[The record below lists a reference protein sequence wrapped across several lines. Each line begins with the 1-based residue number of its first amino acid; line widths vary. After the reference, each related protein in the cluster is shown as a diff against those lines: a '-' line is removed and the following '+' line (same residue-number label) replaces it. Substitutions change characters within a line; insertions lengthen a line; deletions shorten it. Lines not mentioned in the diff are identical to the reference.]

1 MCFDEREA
9 SGGCQ
14 TGSIGLSLSPSRD
27 ARNGL
32 SSVLGTGEKSRM
44 ENGKG
49 VKITR
54 AGDHSSRGTCA
65 SRTVTGAL
73 EVHLSGAAQSGEDE
87 RERVYREL
95 RLACDM
101 AAIHEGSGAAMRC
114 FRTKTEKDGLSR
126 YNPCLCPLAGFLA
139 ND

>member
-1 MCFDEREA
+1 M
-9 SGGCQ
+9 
-14 TGSIGLSLSPSRD
+14 GLSLSPSCD

-73 EVHLSGAAQSGEDE
+73 KVHLSGAAQSGEDE

-95 RLACDM
+95 RLA
-101 AAIHEGSGAAMRC
+101 AIHEGSGAAMRC
-114 FRTKTEKDGLSR
+114 FRTKIEKDGLSR

>member
-1 MCFDEREA
+1 MCFNDQADVGTEV
-9 SGGCQ
+9 
-14 TGSIGLSLSPSRD
+14 SLSPSCD

-32 SSVLGTGEKSRM
+32 SSVLGTEELSRNI

-65 SRTVTGAL
+65 SRTVTGAWKEQL
-73 EVHLSGAAQSGEDE
+73 GGAAQSGKDE
-87 RERVYREL
+87 RERVYKEL
-95 RLACDM
+95 RL

-114 FRTKTEKDGLSR
+114 FRTKIEKDGLSM
-126 YNPCLCPLAGFLA
+126 YI
-139 ND
+139 

>member
-1 MCFDEREA
+1 MCFDDREA

-14 TGSIGLSLSPSRD
+14 NGSIGLGLSPSCD

-32 SSVLGTGEKSRM
+32 SSVLGTERRVDYM

-54 AGDHSSRGTCA
+54 AGDRSSRGTCA

-95 RLACDM
+95 RLA
-101 AAIHEGSGAAMRC
+101 AIHEGSGAAMRC
-114 FRTKTEKDGLSR
+114 FRTKIEKDGLSR

>member
-1 MCFDEREA
+1 MCFDDREA

-14 TGSIGLSLSPSRD
+14 NGSIGLSLSPSCD

-32 SSVLGTGEKSRM
+32 SSVLGTDEKSRM

-54 AGDHSSRGTCA
+54 AEDHSSRGTCA
-65 SRTVTGAL
+65 SWTVTGAL
-73 EVHLSGAAQSGEDE
+73 KVPLSGAAQSGEDE

-95 RLACDM
+95 RLA
-101 AAIHEGSGAAMRC
+101 AIHEGSGAAMRC
-114 FRTKTEKDGLSR
+114 FRTKIEKDGLSR

>member
-1 MCFDEREA
+1 MDSHRYW
-9 SGGCQ
+9 
-14 TGSIGLSLSPSRD
+14 
-27 ARNGL
+27 
-32 SSVLGTGEKSRM
+32 VLVRKVGEWKH
-44 ENGKG
+44 EKE

-54 AGDHSSRGTCA
+54 AEDHSSRGTCA

-73 EVHLSGAAQSGEDE
+73 VVHLSGAAQSGEDE

-95 RLACDM
+95 RLA
-101 AAIHEGSGAAMRC
+101 AIHEGSGAAMRC
-114 FRTKTEKDGLSR
+114 FRTKIEKDGLSR

>member
-1 MCFDEREA
+1 MN
-9 SGGCQ
+9 
-14 TGSIGLSLSPSRD
+14 GSIGLSVSPSCD

-32 SSVLGTGEKSRM
+32 SSVLETEEKSRNM

-54 AGDHSSRGTCA
+54 AGDHSSRGTCT

-73 EVHLSGAAQSGEDE
+73 KEQLSEQHRAERMSGNESIVNFGW
-87 RERVYREL
+87 RPYTRV
-95 RLACDM
+95 
-101 AAIHEGSGAAMRC
+101 SGAAMRC
-114 FRTKTEKDGLSR
+114 FRTKIEKDGLSR
-126 YNPCLCPLAGFLA
+126 HNPCLCPLAGFLA

>member
-1 MCFDEREA
+1 MN
-9 SGGCQ
+9 
-14 TGSIGLSLSPSRD
+14 GSIGLSLSPSCD

-32 SSVLGTGEKSRM
+32 SSVLGTEELSRNM

-73 EVHLSGAAQSGEDE
+73 KEQLRGAAQSGEDE
-87 RERVYREL
+87 RERVYSEL
-95 RLACDM
+95 RL
-101 AAIHEGSGAAMRC
+101 AAIHEGKWRGDALLQDENRER
-114 FRTKTEKDGLSR
+114 RT
-126 YNPCLCPLAGFLA
+126 
-139 ND
+139 